1 MAVCTASTFLLCTR
15 FYTALGPPSSVQAF
29 KRRFVGIPTRPSGV
43 KTGRMR
49 FAPLPI
55 KAAASEETSDS
66 VSKDFEEVLGD
77 LKEKW
82 DSTENKSV
90 LLVYGGGA
98 LAALWLSSTV
108 VSAINSVPLLPKFME
123 LIGLGY
129 ALWFTYRYL
138 LFKESRKELAAD
150 VEEIKQKITGSK
162 DD

>member
-1 MAVCTASTFLLCTR
+1 MAACTASTFLLCTR
-15 FYTALGPPSSVQAF
+15 FHAALGPPRSAQAF
-29 KRRFVGIPTRPSGV
+29 RRRFLGMPTKPSGV
-43 KTGRMR
+43 KAERMR

-55 KAAASEETSDS
+55 KATTSEDASDS
-66 VSKDFEEVLGD
+66 VSKDFDEVLGD

-82 DSTENKSV
+82 DSIDNKST
-90 LLVYGGGA
+90 LLVYGSGA
-98 LAALWLSSTV
+98 LAALWLSSSV

-123 LIGLGY
+123 LIGLSY

-150 VEEIKQKITGSK
+150 VEELKQKITGPK

>member
-1 MAVCTASTFLLCTR
+1 MAACTASTFLSCTQ
-15 FYTALGPPSSVQAF
+15 FHAALGPPRQVQAF
-29 KRRFVGIPTRPSGV
+29 KRRFLGMPARHSSV
-43 KTGRMR
+43 KPERMR
-49 FAPLPI
+49 FAPRPI
-55 KAAASEETSDS
+55 KATTSEDTSSS
-66 VSKDFEEVLGD
+66 VSKDFDEVLGD

-82 DSTENKSV
+82 DSVENKST

-138 LFKESRKELAAD
+138 LFKESRKELATD
-150 VEEIKQKITGSK
+150 VEELKQKITGSK

>member
-1 MAVCTASTFLLCTR
+1 
-15 FYTALGPPSSVQAF
+15 
-29 KRRFVGIPTRPSGV
+29 
-43 KTGRMR
+43 MR
-49 FAPLPI
+49 FAPRPI
-55 KAAASEETSDS
+55 KATTSEDTSS
-66 VSKDFEEVLGD
+66 SASKDFDEVLGD

-82 DSTENKSV
+82 DSVENKST

-129 ALWFTYRYL
+129 ALWFTYRFL
-138 LFKESRKELAAD
+138 LFKESRKELATD
-150 VEEIKQKITGSK
+150 VEELKQKITGSK